1 MSIQES
7 EHLNDVVEHPRK
19 EMQGRV
25 IGECNFNGSVVEGF
39 HFSLTMHP
47 SHVKVPVM
55 NWVLKVGPTGFV
67 VEGKSLELRRI
78 G

>member
-1 MSIQES
+1 
-7 EHLNDVVEHPRK
+7 
-19 EMQGRV
+19 
-25 IGECNFNGSVVEGF
+25 
-39 HFSLTMHP
+39 MHP

-78 G
+78 VDDQRPVRAAHIKKNNV

>member
-1 MSIQES
+1 MNEISTVR
-7 EHLNDVVEHPRK
+7 LLP
-19 EMQGRV
+19 
-25 IGECNFNGSVVEGF
+25 VVEGF

-67 VEGKSLELRRI
+67 VEGNLIS
-78 G
+78 